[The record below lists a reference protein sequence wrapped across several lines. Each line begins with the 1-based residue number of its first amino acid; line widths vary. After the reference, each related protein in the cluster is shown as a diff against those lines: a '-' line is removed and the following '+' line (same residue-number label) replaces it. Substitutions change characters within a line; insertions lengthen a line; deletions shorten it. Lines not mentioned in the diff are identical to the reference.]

1 MIPKSRFSLRSTVY
15 NADITFYNTYV
26 CRIQRRYRNKS
37 VHIYYC
43 FDISNSLLYSKRIID
58 NSYESTA
65 LEDGLKTDHDSNDVD
80 DDIHKEVSI
89 SNSDS
94 SSNKDSS
101 TGGKK
106 SKKGSSEM
114 GSIAEENE
122 IENDDL
128 LDPISAGEPEGMAEA
143 TTGTNSGNSNYKGYS
158 SASQDPLIKLQET
171 QRLQRE
177 VAAAIQRA
185 ETITES
191 YQDIKVA

>member
-1 MIPKSRFSLRSTVY
+1 M
-15 NADITFYNTYV
+15 YV
-26 CRIQRRYRNKS
+26 HSKKIQKQKC
-37 VHIYYC
+37 IYYC
-43 FDISNSLLYSKRIID
+43 CFDIPNSLLHSKRIID

-80 DDIHKEVSI
+80 DDINKEVSI

-94 SSNKDSS
+94 SFNKDST

-114 GSIAEENE
+114 SSIAEENE

-128 LDPISAGEPEGMAEA
+128 LDPIPAGEPEGMAEA

-191 YQDIKVA
+191 YQDIKVT